1 MSRSSDETRI
11 DQARVARDEARA
23 LFRADMTVLRES
35 LAERPL
41 TQRLRDR
48 VIHAAADAF
57 EAGLGLARENIVA
70 IGLTASGIAGWVFR
84 KPLGRLAQTVRN
96 RLGRV
101 FARKSR

>member
-23 LFRADMTVLRES
+23 LFRADMAVLRES

-48 VIHAAADAF
+48 VVHAAADGDPVHDQRALVDATPHQALDRHST
-57 EAGLGLARENIVA
+57 ELPIE
-70 IGLTASGIAGWVFR
+70 
-84 KPLGRLAQTVRN
+84 
-96 RLGRV
+96 
-101 FARKSR
+101 